1 MRLLRRG
8 YQFGLQSVPVLLS
21 DPVYRDCCDAVQ
33 LPERE
38 AAQQAERLAQ
48 GQYDKVLDRHRC
60 CILADSSDPVL
71 QLSVLC
77 RSV

>member
-21 DPVYRDCCDAVQ
+21 DPVYRDCCHAVQ

-48 GQYDKVLDRHRC
+48 GQYDKVLDRHWS
-60 CILADSSDPVL
+60 CILTDSTDHVL
-71 QLSVLC
+71 QLSFLR